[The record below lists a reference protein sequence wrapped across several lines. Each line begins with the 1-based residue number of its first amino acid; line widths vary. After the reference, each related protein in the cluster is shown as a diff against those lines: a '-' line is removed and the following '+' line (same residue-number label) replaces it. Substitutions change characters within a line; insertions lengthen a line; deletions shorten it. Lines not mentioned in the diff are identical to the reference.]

1 MISYGGSDLHRVMA
15 DPLSLRCSDLMTI
28 GDDSSDA
35 GYTGYAGYAGSGSTC
50 AWEPVE
56 DSGPLALPG
65 YRIHHTMVSVPEI
78 ASIIIYGGVYFDTD
92 NHTRFPTN
100 DLFLL
105 VVESASRIFD
115 AERPLRIRWDRIAA
129 SGIPPSPSRYN
140 TISCCITAPAACYS
154 STIAIF
160 GGSER

>member
-28 GDDSSDA
+28 GDN
-35 GYTGYAGYAGSGSTC
+35 AGSGSTC
-50 AWEPVE
+50 TWEPVE
-56 DSGPLALPG
+56 NSGPLPVPLPLSLSVPLPG
-65 YRIHHTMVSVPEI
+65 NRVHHIMVSVPEI
-78 ASIIIYGGVYFDTD
+78 ASIILYGGIQFDMD
-92 NHTRFPTN
+92 DHTRFPTN

-140 TISCCITAPAACYS
+140 AISCCMTGPPGSYS